1 MNSTLPTESQLEQQ
15 LRRLLPAPTPGDHA
29 PVDLIYLLA
38 SSGHSATKQIPGHSL
53 VDGAPEARD

>member
-1 MNSTLPTESQLEQQ
+1 MSSSLPTETHLEQQ

-38 SSGHSATKQIPGHSL
+38 PSGHRATQPIPGHPV